1 MRTEFIIAI
10 ISLMTI
16 VVWITNTQSRDELI
30 NLEID
35 PENLEVATFAGGCFW
50 CVESAFES
58 REGVVEAISG
68 YSGGDIENPTYG
80 QVSSGQ
86 TGHLEAV
93 QVFYDSEEV
102 SFEELLEVFW
112 RSIDPTD
119 DGGQFADRGP
129 QYRTAIFYHDEGQ
142 RLSAEK
148 SKNELESSGIFDKAI
163 RTEIRPFEAF
173 YKAED
178 YHQDYYKKNVL
189 GYNSYKRLSG
199 REGFIEETWKDI
211 DGQPS
216 YERPSEEELREMLTP
231 LQYHVTQE
239 NGTEPSFKNLYWDNK
254 EEGIYVD
261 IVSGEPLFSS
271 LHKFDSG
278 TGWPSFYE
286 ALEPENIV
294 IREDNSHGMKRLEVR
309 SRHADSHLGHLFY
322 DGPQPTGKR
331 YCINSAAL
339 RFVPL
344 KELEGQGYTK
354 YFPQFK

>member
-1 MRTEFIIAI
+1 MKLGFIVA
-10 ISLMTI
+10 
-16 VVWITNTQSRDELI
+16 VVALLI
-30 NLEID
+30 LGVWVANGNRGIRMEDAEID
-35 PENLEVATFAGGCFW
+35 YEDLDVATFAGGCFW
-50 CVESAFES
+50 CMEAVFEA
-58 REGVVEAISG
+58 REGVVEAVNG
-68 YSGGDIENPTYG
+68 YSGGVVENPTYG

-93 QVFYDSEEV
+93 QVFYDSEKV
-102 SFEELLEVFW
+102 SYEELLEVFW

-119 DGGQFADRGP
+119 GGGQFADRGY
-129 QYRTAIFYHDEGQ
+129 QYRTAIFFHDEGQ

-148 SKNELESSGIFDKAI
+148 SKSELESSGIFDEPI
-163 RTEIRPFEAF
+163 VTEIRPYEAF
-173 YKAED
+173 YEAEE
-178 YHQDYYKKNVL
+178 YHQDYYRKNVL
-189 GYNSYKRLSG
+189 RYNSYKQLSG
-199 REGFIEETWKDI
+199 RQGFIEETWKDVE
-211 DGQPS
+211 GLPS
-216 YERPSEEELREMLTP
+216 YKKPSDEELREMLTS

-239 NGTEPSFKNLYWDNK
+239 NGTEPPFKNLYWDNK

-294 IREDNSHGMKRLEVR
+294 IREDNSLLMRRLEVR
-309 SRHADSHLGHLFY
+309 SRHADSHLGHLFN

-339 RFVPL
+339 RFIPVE
-344 KELEGQGYTK
+344 ELEEQGYSE
-354 YFPQFK
+354 YLSQFK